1 MIKKK
6 VSLIGAYAV
15 GKTSLVR
22 QFVYSQ
28 FSEKYLTTIGVKV
41 DKKVVT
47 VDDRDL
53 MLMIWDIQGKDYFLD
68 VPKQY
73 IKGSAGFL
81 LVMDGTRP
89 ETFSVAESLCQT
101 TQELL
106 GEVPFIALINKADL
120 LQDWQIPH
128 ITIETLQ
135 NRGWHVLLTSART
148 GENVEEA
155 FSVLAKKMM
164 L

>member
-6 VSLIGAYAV
+6 ISLIGAFAV
-15 GKTSLVR
+15 GKTSLVK

-41 DKKVVT
+41 DKKVVK
-47 VDDRDL
+47 VDDRDV

-68 VPKQY
+68 VPRQY
-73 IKGSAGFL
+73 IMGSAGFL

-89 ETFSVAESLCQT
+89 ETLSVAESLCET
-101 TQELL
+101 SRELL

-120 LQDWQIPH
+120 EQDWQIPPN
-128 ITIETLQ
+128 TIETLQ

-155 FSVLAKKMM
+155 FSVLAKKM
-164 L
+164 LL